1 MHRTEQHRTVSNL
14 ATGTVCV
21 CDPTIEPAQARQ
33 ADERAY
39 AMQLRTRSYTPD
51 KRPLQCLATTLP
63 FRHHPAADML
73 GNPDSTDVS
82 VFECRNLQSNPS
94 QQRSSALSFGS

>member
-1 MHRTEQHRTVSNL
+1 MHRTEQRRTVSNL

-39 AMQLRTRSYTPD
+39 AMQLRTRSYTP
-51 KRPLQCLATTLP
+51 KRY
-63 FRHHPAADML
+63 HPAIPTPPCRRYARQSGQNL
-73 GNPDSTDVS
+73 STDVS